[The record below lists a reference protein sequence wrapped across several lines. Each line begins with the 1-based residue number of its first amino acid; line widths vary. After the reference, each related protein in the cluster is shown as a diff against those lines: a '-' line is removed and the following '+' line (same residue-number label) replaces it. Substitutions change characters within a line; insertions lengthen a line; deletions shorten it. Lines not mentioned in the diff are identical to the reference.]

1 MQLGIKTMHGAKIQ
15 KPPFL
20 RIYASQCVVL
30 VCISTVLLFAD
41 RVIAYSSLL
50 GGIISI
56 GPNIYFARLAFR
68 FTGASA
74 ANDVSALACTRP
86 SMLHSLVM
94 PARHPKRK
102 LARPA
107 GGDGGYRLREAQA
120 MRAAMAVDV
129 RAPRARL

>member
-74 ANDVSALACTRP
+74 ANDVTSSLYVGEVGKFVLTAVLFACVFVLIKPLSTAMLFTSFIFMTALN
-86 SMLHSLVM
+86 LV
-94 PARHPKRK
+94 
-102 LARPA
+102 LV
-107 GGDGGYRLREAQA
+107 LR
-120 MRAAMAVDV
+120 MSKI
-129 RAPRARL
+129 